1 MKTKNNVS
9 IYILGLMLVGIFI
22 VGLLFIF
29 PDKTEEKEEKLH
41 EWTTFKQEHSCH
53 LISVDYD
60 RAKYGWLCADGITY
74 YNRFAE

>member
-22 VGLLFIF
+22 VGFLFIF
-29 PDKTEEKEEKLH
+29 PDKTEEKLH
-41 EWTTFKQEHSCH
+41 EWTAFKQEHSCY
-53 LISVDYD
+53 LISVDNA
-60 RAKYGWLCADGITY
+60 RANYGWLCADGITY